1 MSKFKERAIG
11 IYLYETCDINNFT
24 QEEIFYFT
32 KCCLNGNKILREA
45 TPNTEKEIDN
55 IIKQYYENLKTYNLY
70 PDPEAMTLNMRI
82 NDLVISLYPEPNTQ
96 HTIPS
101 GYDPLKNEITLFIT
115 NLTDALK
122 KETEITLRH
131 ELQHYFNLRNL
142 SPEEQIKHLSKN
154 YNTNEYY
161 MDQYEY
167 NAFKHAFINV
177 AEYLLTQNIN
187 SSVIEKNNKKIPK
200 KLVYELFNFINE
212 GKLPI
217 YQTWFTTLSDIQKK
231 ELLNDMLK
239 RFTESLKDGNK
250 LNLRENLLIYNQLK
264 KG

>member
-1 MSKFKERAIG
+1 MSKFKESATS

-32 KCCLNGNKILREA
+32 NCCLNGNKILREA
-45 TPNTEKEIDN
+45 KLNTEKEIDN

-70 PDPEAMTLNMRI
+70 PDHEAMTLNMRI

-96 HTIPS
+96 HTIS
-101 GYDPLKNEITLFIT
+101 GGYDPLKNEITLFIT

-131 ELQHYFNLRNL
+131 ELQHYFDLRNL

-154 YNTNEYY
+154 YNTN
-161 MDQYEY
+161 EY

-187 SSVIEKNNKKIPK
+187 SSAIEKNNKKIPK
-200 KLVYELFNFINE
+200 KLVYELSNFINE

-217 YQTWFTTLSDIQKK
+217 YQTWFTTLSDKQKK